1 MENKGIQQMRLEKV
15 LKILKERGITQKEV
29 AVAIGTDEGTLS
41 SLKSGKVKNIPPEI
55 SKALEEKY
63 AINPYYIS
71 GESEMMF
78 TQYLKELKHF
88 DQFVKKWDTVESSKE
103 GSKRK
108 YLHLFLD
115 KNFYDFLIEV
125 NAIRL
130 AEAEGI
136 LTASD
141 EIRNSAHLHTA
152 MPDIQEFVLLPKNNF
167 LEILR
172 STKEEKEKLEEVID
186 FLEHIDYLDSEETT

>member
-15 LKILKERGITQKEV
+15 LKVLKERGITQKEI
-29 AVAIGTDEGTLS
+29 AVAIGADEGTLS
-41 SLKSGKVKNIPPEI
+41 SLKSGKVKNVHPEI
-55 SKALEEKY
+55 SSALEEKY

-78 TQYLKELKHF
+78 TQHLKELKHF
-88 DQFVKKWDTVESSKE
+88 DQFVKKWGTVE
-103 GSKRK
+103 GSEQK
-108 YLHLFLD
+108 YLHLSLD

-136 LTASD
+136 LAVSD
-141 EIRNSAHLHTA
+141 QIRDSAHLHTA
-152 MPDIQEFVLLPKNNF
+152 EPDFQEFVLLPRNNF
-167 LEILR
+167 LEILGPIKKGK
-172 STKEEKEKLEEVID
+172 KEFEEVMD
-186 FLEHIDYLDSEETT
+186 LLEYDDYPEPEETT